1 MIRKEEYER
10 GIEAG
15 KEQGLERGLEQGL
28 ERGIMALITSCKEFE
43 VSFEETRKKIQEKF
57 SLDERKSE
65 EFMKIQAKSLGRI
78 VLKNTI
84 RPYSLKKR
92 LCSRLIASTDRL
104 LPHLFV
110 SGW

>member
-1 MIRKEEYER
+1 MTHLDYTWEKREPLIRKEEYER

-65 EFMKIQAKSLGRI
+65 EFMKK
-78 VLKNTI
+78 
-84 RPYSLKKR
+84 Y
-92 LCSRLIASTDRL
+92 
-104 LPHLFV
+104 
-110 SGW
+110 W